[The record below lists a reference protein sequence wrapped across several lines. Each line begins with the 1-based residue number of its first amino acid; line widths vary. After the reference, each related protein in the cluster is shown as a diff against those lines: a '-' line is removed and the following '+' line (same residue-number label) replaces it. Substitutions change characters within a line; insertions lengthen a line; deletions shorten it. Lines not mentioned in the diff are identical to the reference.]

1 MKLAILPFFL
11 LLSLNVFSEKVYFIN
26 IKDGDVLKSPF
37 LIQFGLRGKGVAPA
51 GVDVTNTGHHHLLIN
66 VDEVDYNLPIPSSD
80 QHLHFGLGQTETN
93 LELPSGKHSLQL
105 VLGDKYHIPHKPP
118 LMSEKIQI
126 DYNFA
131 IDNDFSTFEKNSVD
145 LKFSVNN
152 LITNFGFSEE
162 NGEMGDSNVL
172 SNTTLYKF
180 DDNNYLSFG
189 TRRNRKINLTE
200 YYDLVYEYKNDCL
213 TAGIKYRKTY
223 YSDRD
228 AKPTEDLLLTLTLFP
243 LVTLEQDVEQNFYR
257 ENDLFN

>member
-37 LIQFGLRGKGVAPA
+37 LIQFGLSGKGVAPA

-126 DYNFA
+126 
-131 IDNDFSTFEKNSVD
+131 IVK
-145 LKFSVNN
+145 
-152 LITNFGFSEE
+152 
-162 NGEMGDSNVL
+162 
-172 SNTTLYKF
+172 
-180 DDNNYLSFG
+180 
-189 TRRNRKINLTE
+189 
-200 YYDLVYEYKNDCL
+200 
-213 TAGIKYRKTY
+213 
-223 YSDRD
+223 
-228 AKPTEDLLLTLTLFP
+228 
-243 LVTLEQDVEQNFYR
+243 
-257 ENDLFN
+257 